1 MRTVLSA
8 LTCFLAV
15 LVVVAMARAP
25 LGQASAAA
33 GQTAASNATTG
44 RAANGSANVN
54 DAAAVWRVLDEFHD
68 AASKADGVRYFA
80 CFAPGGVFI
89 GTDASER
96 WTLDEFRAYAEPY
109 FSKGKGWT
117 YVPRAG
123 RRHVDFSADG
133 SVAWFDEIL
142 DNAKYGECRGTGVMV
157 RVPPTGA
164 SHAAGGPGV
173 WKVAQY
179 SLSVPVPND
188 LMGDVVK
195 LIREHAGK

>member
-25 LGQASAAA
+25 LGHARAAA
-33 GQTAASNATTG
+33 GQAVTGQAAAH
-44 RAANGSANVN
+44 AAGGSANVN
-54 DAAAVWRVLDEFHD
+54 DATAVWRVLDDFHD

-89 GTDASER
+89 GTDSSER

-133 SVAWFDEIL
+133 NVAWFDEIL
-142 DNAKYGECRGTGVMV
+142 DNAKYGECRGTGVLV
-157 RVPPTGA
+157 RVQTGGA
-164 SHAAGGPGV
+164 SNALGA

-195 LIREHAGK
+195 LIRERGGK